1 MGSSRLGKT
10 FNLIDN
16 PDYTKPPLSCDAK
29 KTNNSSRDPRQ
40 HGLEARNK
48 LARKHEGKHQHQ
60 IQFAINTEMHSGKLI
75 HIRVTIKKGSEA
87 LLFARHLF
95 QGTLLTSHP
104 FLGSTSG
111 IQTFTMTLLL
121 RVHLRK
127 HEWVCKQ
134 VAIKS

>member
-60 IQFAINTEMHSGKLI
+60 IQFAINMEMHSGKLI
-75 HIRVTIKKGSEA
+75 HIRVTIKKDLKHCS
-87 LLFARHLF
+87 L
-95 QGTLLTSHP
+95 QGTSFRVHCFHP

-111 IQTFTMTLLL
+111 IQTFTVTLLL